1 MLSFRKATENDI
13 LLYFNWAND
22 SKVREQSFNS
32 SSIGLEDH
40 KKWFK
45 AKIKDATCL
54 MLVFQ
59 NEENE
64 LVGQIRIQKE
74 NSNEAIIGISIGE
87 NSRGKGYA
95 SEMLEKASNYFFEIN
110 KSYSINAFIK
120 IDNLNSKYAFEKAG
134 FQFEKE
140 LMFNGFK
147 SFLYSRTII

>member
-1 MLSFRKATENDI
+1 MLSFRKANENDT

-22 SKVREQSFNS
+22 VTVRIQSFNS
-32 SSIGLEDH
+32 NTIDFQQHEI
-40 KKWFK
+40 WFK
-45 AKIKDATCL
+45 SKIQDDTCL

-64 LVGQIRIQKE
+64 PVGQIRIQKE
-74 NSNEAIIGISIGE
+74 SKNKAIIGVSIAS
-87 NSRGKGYA
+87 NYRGKGYS
-95 SEMLEKASNYFFEIN
+95 SEMLEKASNYFFDTN
-110 KSYSINAFIK
+110 KSYIINAFIK

-147 SFLYSRTII
+147 SFLYTRKGI